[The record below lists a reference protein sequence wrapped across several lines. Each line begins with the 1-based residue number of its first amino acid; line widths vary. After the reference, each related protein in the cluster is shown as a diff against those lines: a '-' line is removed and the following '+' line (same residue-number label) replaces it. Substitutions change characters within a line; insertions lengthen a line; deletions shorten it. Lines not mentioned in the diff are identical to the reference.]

1 MKILAVLLFMII
13 GLMADY
19 SSVFAQDHDPVLF
32 RINGQSVHQSEFEE
46 VYHRNNVEMDVADP
60 KPVEEYLDLFINFKL
75 KVMEAMSLGM
85 DTNAAF
91 LQELEGYREQLARPY
106 FYDQQ
111 ISEQLL
117 HEAHQRM
124 QYDLRAS
131 HILVAVDEYANA
143 EDTLKAYQRIMEI
156 YNRIQQG
163 EPFASVARTES
174 DDPSARDRQAT
185 AQQPAYRGNSG
196 DLGYFTVLNMVYP
209 FESAAY
215 NTAVGEVSQP
225 VRSPFGYHIIRVTDR
240 LPAMGKVQAA
250 HIMVNSPL
258 GTASI
263 EEEKNVQKINEL
275 YQRLLQG
282 EDFGALAAEFS
293 DDGASA
299 RRNGQLPE
307 FTCNRMVPEFI
318 KAINELQQPGDFS
331 SPIKTD
337 FGWHIVKLIDKKQ
350 PGSFEDEYYELK
362 NRLSRDSR
370 SEISR
375 EVVLERLKEE
385 YDFQEYPEKLAVF
398 YDLVD
403 PSVFEGKWDASAAS
417 VLHDEM
423 IAFAGQSYTQQ
434 HFASYLDQEQG
445 MRTPEEIMPYVATMY
460 HDWVAGL
467 LIKYEDSRL
476 EEKYPDFRNIMKEYH
491 DGILLFELTDKMV
504 WSRAIEDSTGL
515 EAFYD
520 DQKEHYMWG
529 ERLHATV
536 FLCKDEKTARQ
547 TRKMARRF
555 MNKNTGEGVQQVLDT
570 MNAVS
575 QTDVSAKQ
583 GKYEHEED
591 PLIDQVEWKSGLGRP
606 VAWND
611 RVALVY
617 VHEVLE
623 AQPKQIDEI
632 RGLLIADYQNYLEK
646 VWVEQLRAKYQ
657 VEINDEVINRITN

>member
-1 MKILAVLLFMII
+1 MKKLSVLLFMII
-13 GLMADY
+13 GLMADF
-19 SSVFAQDHDPVLF
+19 SSAYAQDQDPVLF
-32 RINGQSVHQSEFEE
+32 RINGKGIHQSEFEE
-46 VYHRNNVEMDVADP
+46 VYRRNNVEMDVADP
-60 KPVEEYLDLFINFKL
+60 RPVEEYLDLFINFKL
-75 KVMEAMSLGM
+75 KVLEAMSLGM

-91 LQELEGYREQLARPY
+91 IKELEGYREQLARPY

-111 ISEQLL
+111 VSDQLL
-117 HEAHQRM
+117 REAYDRM

-131 HILVAVDEYANA
+131 HILVAVDEYAPA
-143 EDTLKAYQRIMEI
+143 EDTLKAFERIMNI
-156 YNRIQQG
+156 YNRIQDG
-163 EPFASVARTES
+163 EPFANVARAES

-185 AQQPAYRGNSG
+185 AQQPAFRGNSG

-240 LPAMGKVQAA
+240 LPAMGRVQAA

-258 GTASI
+258 GTSSVD
-263 EEEKNVQKINEL
+263 EEKSVQKINEL

-282 EDFGALAAEFS
+282 EDFGALATEFS

-318 KAINELQQPGDFS
+318 KAIHELKEPGDFS
-331 SPIKTD
+331 PPIKTD
-337 FGWHIVKLIDKKQ
+337 FGWHIVKLIEKKQ
-350 PGSFEDEYYELK
+350 PGSFEEEYYELK

-375 EVVLERLKEE
+375 EVVLKRLKEE
-385 YDFQEYPEKLAVF
+385 YDFQEYPERLEVF
-398 YDLVD
+398 FNLVD
-403 PSVFEGKWDASAAS
+403 SSIFEGKWDASAAS
-417 VLHDEM
+417 DLREEM
-423 IAFAGQSYTQQ
+423 ISFAGQSYTQQ
-434 HFASYLDQEQG
+434 HFANYLDQVQG
-445 MRTPEEIMPYVATMY
+445 VRTPEEVMPYVLTIY
-460 HDWVAGL
+460 HDWVEGL
-467 LIKYEDSRL
+467 LIDYEDSRL
-476 EEKYPDFRNIMKEYH
+476 EDKYPDFRNIMKEYH

-515 EAFYD
+515 EAFYE
-520 DQKEHYMWG
+520 DQKENYMWG
-529 ERLHATV
+529 DRLHATV

-555 MNKNTGEGVQQVLDT
+555 MDKETGEGYQHVLDA

-583 GKYEHEED
+583 GKFEQEQD
-591 PLIDQVEWKSGLGRP
+591 PVIDQVEWKSGLGRP
-606 VAWND
+606 FAWND

-646 VWVEQLRAKYQ
+646 AWVDRLRTKYQ
-657 VEINDEVINRITN
+657 VEINDEVINRIIN